1 MENQTELMWKI
12 IKKQNVLFELMGRLS
27 AAYTVCQTYESL
39 SLQVEIILE
48 QVDELL
54 EDGYQDI

>member
-12 IKKQNVLFELMGRLS
+12 IKKQNMLFELMGRLS

-54 EDGYQDI
+54 EDGY